1 MFLQGDLV
9 YANYGLKKDFQYLKD
24 NGVKLNGTIA
34 LIRYGKVGRGSKVRI
49 LVRCLCSAND
59 LIRQ

>member
-1 MFLQGDLV
+1 MFLQGDVV

-49 LVRCLCSAND
+49 LVGQRK
-59 LIRQ
+59 